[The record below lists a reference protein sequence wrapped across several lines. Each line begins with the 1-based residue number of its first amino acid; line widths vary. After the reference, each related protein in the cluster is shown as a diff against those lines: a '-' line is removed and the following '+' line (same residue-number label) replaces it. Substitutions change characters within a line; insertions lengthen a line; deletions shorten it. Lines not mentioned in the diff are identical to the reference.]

1 MEHFADILIITII
14 VSAMVLSLIL
24 IFLGFTKLVVTT
36 TTTYSHVDKNDT
48 AKTDEIP
55 ISETRSDTNS
65 EPQDIDNLC
74 LDYKRKFLNYKPVS
88 ERTRVSIEQ
97 AQVNLIKQLL
107 LVIDP
112 KVSVSAYINNVVKE
126 HLEKC
131 RPEIIK
137 LYNENR
143 SNYGS

>member
-14 VSAMVLSLIL
+14 VSVIVLLIL

-36 TTTYSHVDKNDT
+36 TTTYSHVDKDDT

-55 ISETRSDTNS
+55 ISGTRSDTNS
-65 EPQDIDNLC
+65 EPKDINDLC
-74 LDYKRKFLNYKPVS
+74 LDYKRKFLNCKPVS
-88 ERTRVSIEQ
+88 GRTRVSIEQ

-112 KVSVSAYINNVVKE
+112 KVSVSGYINNVVRD